1 MVFPSPLFSELYFKE
16 VNQMYAVVSVGGK
29 QYKVSENDVFDV
41 ERMNANIG
49 DKINLDV
56 LMLVDGETVKAG
68 KDASKSTVV
77 AEVLGHGKDAKILV
91 FKYKAKKHTKKQQ
104 GHRQPFTT
112 LKIVSV
118 K

>member
-1 MVFPSPLFSELYFKE
+1 
-16 VNQMYAVVSVGGK
+16 MYAVVSVGGK
-29 QYKVSENDVFDV
+29 QYKVSEGQVFDV
-41 ERMNANIG
+41 ERMNANVG
-49 DKINLDV
+49 DKVNLEV
-56 LMLVDGETVKAG
+56 LMLVDGEIVKAG
-68 KDASKSTVV
+68 KEASNSEVV

-112 LKIVSV
+112 LKVVSI

>member
-1 MVFPSPLFSELYFKE
+1 
-16 VNQMYAVVSVGGK
+16 MYAIVAVGGK
-29 QYKVSENDVFDV
+29 QYKVCENDVIDV
-41 ERMNANIG
+41 ERMSNSIG
-49 DKINLDV
+49 EKVELDA
-56 LMLVDGETVKAG
+56 LMLVDGEKVKAG
-68 KDASKSTVV
+68 KEVAGSKVV
-77 AEVLGHGKDAKILV
+77 AEVVAHGKDAKILV

>member
-1 MVFPSPLFSELYFKE
+1 
-16 VNQMYAVVSVGGK
+16 MYAVVSVGGK
-29 QYKVSENDVFDV
+29 QYKVSEGQVFDV
-41 ERMNANIG
+41 ERMNANVG
-49 DKINLDV
+49 DKVNLEV
-56 LMLVDGETVKAG
+56 LMLVDGEVVKAG
-68 KDASKSTVV
+68 KEASNSEVV

-112 LKIVSV
+112 LKVVSV

>member
-1 MVFPSPLFSELYFKE
+1 
-16 VNQMYAVVSVGGK
+16 MYAVVSVGGK
-29 QYKVSENDVFDV
+29 QYKVSEGEVFDV
-41 ERMNANIG
+41 ERMNANVG
-49 DKINLDV
+49 EKVNLDV
-56 LMLVDGETVKAG
+56 LMLVDGEVVKAG
-68 KDASKSTVV
+68 KEAESAEVV

-112 LKIVSV
+112 LKVVSV

>member
-1 MVFPSPLFSELYFKE
+1 
-16 VNQMYAVVSVGGK
+16 MYAVVSVGGK
-29 QYKVSENDVFDV
+29 QYKVSEGTVFDV
-41 ERMNANIG
+41 ERMNANVG
-49 DKINLDV
+49 DKVNLEV
-56 LMLVDGETVKAG
+56 LMLVDGEVVKAG
-68 KDASKSTVV
+68 KEASNSEVV

-112 LKIVSV
+112 LKVVSI